1 MAKVISYAQLTNML
15 EKLGAQLNAAEAHGL
30 MAGLLSFTNT
40 IPEQNKEW
48 RNILLENLDCKEPSK
63 RQYEMLTSVGES
75 VLQDF
80 ASQDFAFRMLLPT
93 DDLPLS
99 ERVNALCFWCRG
111 YLSGLGL
118 VGVTEADLANEVV
131 KELVQDLSHIAHVS
145 IDTDTAEDD
154 EKNFMELVEYV
165 RVAVQ
170 NIHLELNDIEQTRM
184 LH

>member
-1 MAKVISYAQLTNML
+1 MAKAISYAQLVNTL
-15 EKLGAQLNAAEAHGL
+15 DKLGAQLNAAETHGL
-30 MAGLLSFTNT
+30 MAGLLSFTNST
-40 IPEQNKEW
+40 PGKNKEW
-48 RNILLENLDCKEPSK
+48 RITLLENLDCKEPSK
-63 RQYEMLTSVGES
+63 RQWEILTAVGEG

-80 ASQDFAFRMLLPT
+80 ASQGFAFRMLLPA

-145 IDTDTAEDD
+145 IETDTAEDD

-170 NIHLELNDIEQTRM
+170 NIRLELNDIEQARM